1 MGFASS
7 IKRIKPLM
15 NEESKIKAI
24 VKFCPSK
31 FENHNPTKSF
41 SCQQMF
47 SSQRARLM
55 LLSRRLKKKISGNY
69 NAISIDRFSS
79 RTKTQND
86 LWHFNNFFI

>member
-31 FENHNPTKSF
+31 LENHNPTKGSVVNRYF
-41 SCQQMF
+41 HHNEQ
-47 SSQRARLM
+47 
-55 LLSRRLKKKISGNY
+55 
-69 NAISIDRFSS
+69 
-79 RTKTQND
+79 D
-86 LWHFNNFFI
+86 LCF